1 MPTLTK
7 TRLTLE
13 SELCRYLR
21 YRHDLDICTRQL
33 RLGSRSFYA
42 ASRVLPKQFRRPAT
56 ALYAFCRL
64 ADDAIDCRGGDLQ
77 ALDRLNQRLDRI
89 YAGTPEAIP
98 ADRALARVVR
108 EFDIPQ
114 RLPAALLEGFAWDL
128 QQRKYQT
135 LSELNAYAAR
145 AAGSVGVM
153 MAMIM
158 GARHPVA
165 LARAGDLGVAMQ
177 LTNIARDVGE
187 DARNG
192 RLYLPRQWLHEAG
205 LSADAFLADPRYD
218 QAIAGVIKRLLDAAE
233 LLYQRSRNGLCYLP
247 AGCRPGINAARLIY
261 AEIGAEISRL
271 QYDSINHRAVVPTAR
286 KTVLLGRSVAAG
298 IRQRTRDMTPPL
310 QENRFLVEAVTTA
323 LTRGKP

>member
-1 MPTLTK
+1 MPKLSPT
-7 TRLTLE
+7 LTLE

-21 YRHDLDICTRQL
+21 YRHDLEVCNRQL

-42 ASRVLPKQFRRPAT
+42 ASQVLPKQVRRPAT

-64 ADDAIDCRGGDLQ
+64 ADDAIDCRDGDQQ
-77 ALDRLNQRLDRI
+77 ALARLNQRLDGI
-89 YAGTPEAIP
+89 YRGEPEAVS

-128 QQRKYQT
+128 QQRHYET

-158 GARHPVA
+158 GARHPSA

-192 RLYLPRQWLHEAG
+192 RLYLPRQWLREAG
-205 LSADAFLADPRYD
+205 LSPDAFLANP
-218 QAIAGVIKRLLDAAE
+218 QHGPAIASVIQRLLDEAE
-233 LLYQRSRNGLCYLP
+233 QLYQRSRSGLAYLP

-261 AEIGAEISRL
+261 AEIGAELRRL

-286 KTVLLGRSVAAG
+286 KLLLLSRSVAAG

-323 LTRGKP
+323 LTRGKS

>member
-1 MPTLTK
+1 
-7 TRLTLE
+7 
-13 SELCRYLR
+13 LR
-21 YRHDLDICTRQL
+21 Y
-33 RLGSRSFYA
+33 GSRSFYA
-42 ASRVLPKQFRRPAT
+42 ASQVLPKQVRRPAT

-64 ADDAIDCRGGDLQ
+64 ADDAIDCQEGDAKALQ
-77 ALDRLNQRLDRI
+77 KLYRRLDRI
-89 YAGTPEAIP
+89 YAGKPEAIP

-114 RLPAALLEGFAWDL
+114 SLPAALLEGFAWDL
-128 QQRKYQT
+128 EQRSYAT

-158 GARHPVA
+158 GVRHPEA

-192 RLYLPRQWLHEAG
+192 RIYLPREWLHEAG
-205 LSADAFLADPRYD
+205 VDAEQWLSDPIHTPMLG
-218 QAIAGVIKRLLDAAE
+218 ALVERLLAE
-233 LLYQRSRNGLCYLP
+233 ADTLYQRSRSGLSYLP

-261 AEIGAEISRL
+261 AEIGVELRRL
-271 QYDSINHRAVVPTAR
+271 NHDSINHRAVVPTAR
-286 KTVLLGRSVAAG
+286 KLVLLGRSVAAG
-298 IRQRTRDMTPPL
+298 IRQRTRDMAPPL
-310 QENRFLVEAVTTA
+310 QENRFLVEAVTTLA
-323 LTRGKP
+323 GDQ